1 MSIDISAH
9 RPGFFRWLGIG
20 ILRLLQEIRQRPR
33 IFLVLA
39 SIWVLAL
46 IRVFGS
52 HMPLLPIMFN
62 STPSLPYT
70 LVYVDYSPGKLKV
83 GDLVVYR
90 FTGEA
95 GHQDY
100 PGLRDQP
107 FFKAIAGLPGDRI
120 TVSGRDVYV
129 NGVAAGR
136 AKPFS
141 FDRKPLDPIAPG
153 VIPEGY
159 VYVRGTSADSF
170 DSRYRSSGLV
180 PMSAVH
186 AKVHPIY

>member
-1 MSIDISAH
+1 MTASATSQ
-9 RPGFFRWLGIG
+9 RPGFLRWLAIG
-20 ILRLLQEIRQRPR
+20 VQQLLQEIRRRPR
-33 IFLVLA
+33 VFLLLA
-39 SIWVLAL
+39 AIWVLAL
-46 IRVFGS
+46 VRVFGS

-70 LVYVDYSPGKLKV
+70 FVYVDYAPGQLRV

-95 GHQDY
+95 GRQDY
-100 PGLRDQP
+100 PGLADQP
-107 FFKAIAGLPGDRI
+107 FFKAVAGLPGDV
-120 TVSGRDVYV
+120 VSVRDREVFV
-129 NGVAAGR
+129 NGVSAGL

-141 FDRKPLDPIAPG
+141 FDRRPLEPIAGG
-153 VIPEGY
+153 VIPPGY
-159 VYVRGTSADSF
+159 VYVRGTSPDSF

-180 PMSAVH
+180 PIRDVH